1 MNLKNKSRF
10 YLVKLLVLVTVLK
23 LSFTAE
29 VINGENPR
37 EFYSVEGETPQEV
50 PVIILSDNFY
60 DKRSN
65 LNKFKSKSKNTLQ
78 RQKMC
83 S

>member
-1 MNLKNKSRF
+1 MNLSNRSGF
-10 YLVKLLVLVTVLK
+10 YFVKLLVLAVIFK

-37 EFYSVEGETPQEV
+37 EFLTVEGENLQDL
-50 PVIILSDNFY
+50 PVVILSDNFY

-65 LNKFKSKSKNTLQ
+65 MNKFKSKSSRGAKQANLN
-78 RQKMC
+78 
-83 S
+83 